1 MTEENCLAQSCENG
15 VNKFSKGEKRNM
27 FSGLTQKI
35 ERGLSMLH
43 EATRRTAG
51 KENGFD
57 TFFLFH
63 PTGPLLFSLALTTP
77 CSKTVTSSRC

>member
-51 KENGFD
+51 KGKWF
-57 TFFLFH
+57 
-63 PTGPLLFSLALTTP
+63 
-77 CSKTVTSSRC
+77 